1 VLEVAEAVVS
11 AEEAE
16 SKEEAVEVLLE
27 GKEAKDKVNSEEAA
41 DFKAE
46 SAEVVLV
53 INRYLRFTYFLF
65 NIKTIGKV
73 KNHHQ

>member
-1 VLEVAEAVVS
+1 
-11 AEEAE
+11 
-16 SKEEAVEVLLE
+16 LLE